1 MMSRILVAAALLTP
15 LSGAALAQ
23 HLPLPPIPP
32 LNAPSSELAPMP
44 DHDIRAPRSPT
55 QTVQLRPE
63 VFSAE
68 RPDTSLGF
76 APGSRYQTADERR
89 PLQTPGLRLTVP
101 LQ

>member
-1 MMSRILVAAALLTP
+1 MMTRLLLAGFLLAP
-15 LSGAALAQ
+15 LPTLAQ

-44 DHDIRAPRSPT
+44 DLDVRAPRSPT
-55 QTVQLRPE
+55 QTVRLRPE
-63 VFSAE
+63 VFSSE